1 MQRSTLA
8 NKKRKRTNEPIKN
21 RVQSKRYVTLAKRGR
36 HDWTGLVPEDV
47 TLPWVP
53 DAFSRVRHDASVS
66 ATAHEKSVAAGVFSA
81 RFQRQ
86 VNC

>member
-21 RVQSKRYVTLAKRGR
+21 RVQSKRYVTLAKQGR
-36 HDWTGLVPEDV
+36 HDWSGLVPEDV

-53 DAFSRVRHDASVS
+53 DAFFSRAARRFSVCS
-66 ATAHEKSVAAGVFSA
+66 RA
-81 RFQRQ
+81 
-86 VNC
+86 

>member
-1 MQRSTLA
+1 MISVRQLNPHHAIFRCTVQRSTLA

-21 RVQSKRYVTLAKRGR
+21 RVQSKRYVTLAKQGR

-53 DAFSRVRHDASVS
+53 DAFFSRVARRFSVCNR
-66 ATAHEKSVAAGVFSA
+66 A
-81 RFQRQ
+81 
-86 VNC
+86 